1 MKKKFIK
8 KNNFEI
14 KKFFPINSQTS
25 FEDKYVLLKIKKM
38 MNNNNFNYLEI
49 GSFLGGSLTPFLIEK
64 KCKIIVSIDK
74 RNQNLEDER
83 NERQSYENVSTNYM
97 INNLKKYNLDT
108 SKLKTFNGD
117 VENFKTST
125 KFDIVFLDG
134 VHTDINT
141 FSDFMNVYEMV
152 KKDSVILFHDS
163 SIIFKSIN
171 IINTMLNKRKIKHKL
186 AKFKNSEISGIF
198 FGKYSKYNLTKK
210 ISRVENFIKFITS
223 AEENLLLEQIN
234 NRLQIK
240 FKISRFLKNKYP
252 YKISLKKK
260 KKKYN
265 LDYHK

>member
-1 MKKKFIK
+1 MKKRPTN

-25 FEDKYVLLKIKKM
+25 FEDKHILLKVKEMISK
-38 MNNNNFNYLEI
+38 NDFNYLEI
-49 GSFLGGSLTPFLIEK
+49 GSFLGGSLTPFLIDK
-64 KCKIIVSIDK
+64 KCKIVISIDK

-83 NERQSYENVSTNYM
+83 NEKQSYENVGTNYM
-97 INNLKKYNLDT
+97 INNLKKYNLDIH
-108 SKLKTFNGD
+108 KLKTFNGD
-117 VENFKTST
+117 VENFKTSI
-125 KFDIVFLDG
+125 KFDLAFLDG

-141 FSDFMNVYEMV
+141 FSDFINVYEMV
-152 KKDSVILFHDS
+152 KKDSIILFHDS

-171 IINTMLNKRKIKHKL
+171 IIDTMLNKKKLKYKL

-198 FGKYSKYNLTKK
+198 FGKYSKYNLKKK
-210 ISRVENFIKFITS
+210 ISKVENLKKFIAT

-260 KKKYN
+260 KKRYN
-265 LDYHK
+265 LDFHK